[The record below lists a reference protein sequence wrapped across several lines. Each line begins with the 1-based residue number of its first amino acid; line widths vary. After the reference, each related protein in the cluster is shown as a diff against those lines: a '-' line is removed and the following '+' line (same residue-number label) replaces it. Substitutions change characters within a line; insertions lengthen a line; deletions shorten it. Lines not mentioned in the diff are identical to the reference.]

1 MSNLSDRIA
10 GLSPEKR
17 ELLLKRLNQKKEP
30 SAPTQIPRQN
40 RESNSFPLSF
50 AQQRLWFFDQL
61 EPGNTSYNIPA
72 AVRVEGTLDAIALEQ
87 SLNAII
93 ERHEVL
99 RTAFTTVNG
108 QPVQVITPDLKL
120 TLPLV
125 DLRKL
130 SNTERE
136 QAVRQLATSE
146 AQKPFDLTQAP
157 LLRVSLLH
165 LSEFEFVVLFTMHHI
180 VSDGWSMGIFI
191 QELATFYK
199 AFACRDAINRVS
211 TPRNVSRPLPELNIQ
226 YADFAVWQRQWL
238 QGEVLEA
245 QIAYWKKQL
254 GGNLPVLDLPTD
266 RPRPAVQT
274 FQGAEEKFVL
284 SKALTEALTKLGQQQ
299 GATLFIVLLA
309 AFKTLLY
316 RYTGQEDILV
326 GSPIANR
333 NRAEFEGLI
342 GFFANTLV
350 LRTDLS
356 NNPTFKE
363 LLGRVREVALG
374 AYSHQ
379 DLSFEKLVEVLQPDR
394 DMSRNPLFQV
404 LFALR
409 NVPTETLELPGVSLT
424 LEEMESQ
431 TARFDLVLNLSQET
445 EGFTGVFEYNKDL
458 FDASTVQ
465 RMAGHFQTLLE
476 SIVANSDRSIST
488 LTFLTQPER
497 HQLLVEWNNTHTND
511 SPDRCLHELFEEQVG
526 RTPDAIAIVFENQQL
541 TYAELN
547 AKANQLAHHLQKLGV
562 KPEVL
567 VGICVERSLEMVVGL
582 LAILKA
588 GGAYLPLDPAY
599 PPDRLAFMLEDAQV
613 SVLLTQKRLL
623 NTLPS
628 HNAKIVY
635 LDSDWETQQIYS
647 QNSVQN
653 PSNLAYVIYTSGST
667 GRPKGVQIS
676 HTCVV
681 NFLISLRQKLEV
693 TERDIFLAVTSL
705 SFDIAALEI
714 FLPITVGSRV
724 VVVTREIASDGAQL
738 LTTLTHSGATIMQA
752 TPATWRLLLTAGWQ
766 GSKNL
771 KILCGGEALPR
782 QLAAQLLVRG
792 DRLWN
797 LYGPTETTIWS
808 TIYPVESSDTISIGR
823 PIANTQVY
831 ILDRYLQPVPV
842 GVTGE
847 LYIGGKGLSRGYLN
861 RPELTAQKFIP
872 NPFLEKSEKSELL
885 YKTGDLARYLPNGE
899 LEYLGRI
906 DHQVKIRGFRI
917 ELGEI
922 EAVLS
927 QHPAVQQAVVIARD
941 NSSDRNLLAYVVPKQ
956 EEAATTPLQLRS
968 FLKQKLPNYM
978 VPSAFVLLEAI
989 PLTPNGKIDRRALP
1003 EPDTARPELDSA
1015 YIAPRTA
1022 IEEVV
1027 AGIWTQV
1034 LGLQQVGMRDR
1045 FFDLGGHSLLAT
1057 QVISRLREAFQV
1069 ELPLR
1074 YLFESPTVAG
1084 LAERIEACRAQ
1095 QSLQTPPLVPVSRDG
1110 ELPLS
1115 FAQQRLW
1122 FLDQLNSGDAYN
1134 IPAAVRLVGAL
1145 NVVALKQSFQEIIQR
1160 HEALRTTFATVEGQ
1174 PVQVIIPSATFKLPV
1189 IDLRKLPPSE
1199 REAEMLRL
1207 ATEEAQRPFDLTQL
1221 PLLRVTLLQLDEAE
1235 NAVLLTL
1242 HHIIADGWSMGVLI
1256 REVATFYEAFC
1267 AGKPSPLTKLPI
1279 QYADYAVWQRQ
1290 WLQGEVLEAK
1300 LAYWKQQ
1307 LGHNPPQMKLP
1318 TKQPDASTF
1327 QAAIQSFELSPKL
1340 SEALNVLSRQE
1351 NVTLF
1356 MTLLAAFQTLLHRY
1370 TNQDD
1375 IIVGTDVA
1383 NRTLV
1388 ETESLIGFFVN
1399 ILVLRTDM
1407 RGNPSFREL
1416 LKRVRDITLKAY
1428 VHQDLPFEKL
1438 VEELRPERNLSRT
1451 PLFQVLFVMQ
1461 NTPVPT
1467 LEFSSLTLT
1476 PIEVEGGTAK
1486 FDLVLFVSETE
1497 DGIVGSWKY
1506 NADLFDADA
1515 IAHLSAHFETL
1526 LNSIVAQPDTRLNRL
1541 EILTE
1546 AEKKQ
1551 KAMQEVKREKSNFS
1565 KFKNIKPKAVTLPK
1579 GELVKTESLQP
1590 GETFPL
1596 ILKPA
1601 VNEVDIVDWAKNN
1614 QELIQTKLLQH
1625 GAILFR
1631 GFNEPLVSIF
1641 EQFAQAICPQLFG
1654 EYGDLPR
1661 EGVSGQVYGSTP
1673 YPADRS
1679 ILFHNESSHLH
1690 RWPLK
1695 IWFFCV
1701 KAAQQ
1706 GGETPIID
1714 CRKVYQLLNQLK
1726 ERFAQ
1731 KQIMYVR
1738 NYTDGLDVSWQEFFR
1753 TTDKSVV
1760 EDYCRKAVI
1769 EFEWKEDNGLR
1780 TRQIRPA
1787 ISKHPKTGETVFF
1800 NQIFLHHV
1808 SCLDPAVRTSLLS
1821 VFGEENLPRNVYYGD
1836 GTTIEDSVIA
1846 EIQEVYR
1853 QASVSFPWQ
1862 EGDILMLDNMLAA
1875 HSRNPFVGS
1884 RKIVVAMGE
1893 MMADEER
1900 CRPAG
1905 EFIPRLIA

>member
-1 MSNLSDRIA
+1 MSNLSERIA

-30 SAPTQIPRQN
+30 IAPTQIPRQN
-40 RESNSFPLSF
+40 RDSNSFPLSF

-61 EPGNTSYNIPA
+61 DPGNTSYNISA
-72 AVRVEGTLDAIALEQ
+72 AVRVKGTLDAIALEQ

-93 ERHEVL
+93 QRHEVL

-108 QPVQVITPDLKL
+108 QPVQVITPDFKF
-120 TLPLV
+120 TLPLI
-125 DLRKL
+125 DLRSL

-136 QAVRQLATSE
+136 QAVRQFATAE

-157 LLRVSLLH
+157 LLRVRLLH
-165 LSEFEFVVLFTMHHI
+165 LNEFEYVVLFTMHHI

-191 QELATFYK
+191 QELVTFYK
-199 AFACRDAINRVS
+199 AFACRDEINCVS
-211 TPRNVSRPLPELNIQ
+211 TLLPELSIQ

-284 SKALTEALTKLGQQQ
+284 SKALIEELTKVGQQQ

-333 NRAEFEGLI
+333 NRAELEGLI

-350 LRTDLS
+350 LRTDLA

-379 DLSFEKLVEVLQPDR
+379 DLPFEKLVEVLQPNR
-394 DMSRNPLFQV
+394 DLSRNPLFQV

-409 NVPTETLELPGVSLT
+409 NVPTQTLELPGVRLS

-431 TARFDLVLNLSQET
+431 TARFDFVLNLAQES
-445 EGFTGVFEYNKDL
+445 EGLTGIFEYNKNL
-458 FDASTVQ
+458 FDASTIQ

-476 SIVANSDRSIST
+476 SIVANSDRAIST
-488 LTFLTQPER
+488 LPFLTQPEQ
-497 HQLLVEWNNTHTND
+497 HQLLWEWNNTHTND
-511 SPDRCLHELFEEQVG
+511 SPDRCLHELFEEQAE
-526 RTPDAIAIVFENQQL
+526 RTPDAIAVVFDNQQL

-547 AKANQLAHHLQKLGV
+547 TKAHQLAHHLQKLGV

-567 VGICVERSLEMVVGL
+567 VGICVERSLEMVIGL
-582 LAILKA
+582 LGILKA

-599 PPDRLAFMLEDAQV
+599 PPERLAFMLEDAQV
-613 SVLLTQKRLL
+613 PVLLTQKRLL
-623 NTLPS
+623 NLLPS
-628 HNAKIVY
+628 QNAQVVC
-635 LDSDWETQQIYS
+635 LDSDWGNQQIHS
-647 QNSVQN
+647 QNPIPN

-676 HTCVV
+676 HACVV
-681 NFLISLRQKLEV
+681 NFLISMRQKLGINQL
-693 TERDIFLAVTSL
+693 DILLAVTSL

-724 VVVTREIASDGAQL
+724 VVVSREIASDGAQL
-738 LTTLTHSGATIMQA
+738 LTTLTDSGATIMQA
-752 TPATWRLLLTAGWQ
+752 TPATWRMLLAAGWQ
-766 GSKNL
+766 GNKNL

-808 TIYPVESSDTISIGR
+808 TIHLVESRDAISIGR

-831 ILDRYLQPVPV
+831 ILDRSLQPVPV

-861 RPELTAQKFIP
+861 RPELTAEKFIA
-872 NPFLEKSEKSELL
+872 NPFLDQSEKSELL

-906 DHQVKIRGFRI
+906 DHQVKVRGFRI

-927 QHPAVQQAVVIARD
+927 QHPAVQQAVVIAREA
-941 NSSDRNLLAYVVPKQ
+941 NSSDKNLLAYVVPMPA
-956 EEAATTPLQLRS
+956 EAATTPAQLRS
-968 FLKQKLPNYM
+968 FLKEKLPDYM

-1003 EPDTARPELDSA
+1003 EPDTTRPELERIFVS
-1015 YIAPRTA
+1015 PRTA
-1022 IEEVV
+1022 MEEVV

-1034 LGLQQVGMRDR
+1034 LGLQQVGVCDR

-1057 QVISRLREAFQV
+1057 QVMSRLREAFQV

-1084 LAERIEACRAQ
+1084 LAERIETACRAQ
-1095 QSLQTPPLVPVSRDG
+1095 QGLQTPPLVPVVRDR
-1110 ELPLS
+1110 EFPLS

-1122 FLDQLNSGDAYN
+1122 FLDQLNPGDSAYN

-1145 NVVALKQSFQEIIQR
+1145 NIVALEQSFQEIIQR
-1160 HEALRTTFATVEGQ
+1160 HEALRTIFATVEGQ

-1189 IDLRKLPPSE
+1189 IDLRQLPPSE
-1199 REAEMLRL
+1199 REAEVLRL

-1256 REVATFYEAFC
+1256 REVAALYEAFC
-1267 AGKPSPLTKLPI
+1267 ARKPSPLPELPI

-1300 LAYWKQQ
+1300 LDYWKQQ

-1318 TKQPDASTF
+1318 TKQPAASTF
-1327 QAAIQSFELSPKL
+1327 QAGIQSFELSPKL
-1340 SEALNVLSRQE
+1340 SGALNVLSRQE
-1351 NVTLF
+1351 GVTLF

-1370 TNQDD
+1370 TSQDD

-1383 NRTLV
+1383 NRTQV
-1388 ETESLIGFFVN
+1388 ETELLIGFFVN

-1407 RGNPSFREL
+1407 RGNPTFREL

-1467 LEFSSLTLT
+1467 LEVSGLTLT

-1486 FDLVLFVSETE
+1486 FDLVLFVSETK

-1515 IAHLSAHFETL
+1515 IARLSAHFETL
-1526 LNSIVAQPDTRLNRL
+1526 LNSIVAQPDTRLNPL

-1551 KAMQEVKREKSNFS
+1551 QAMQEIKREKSNFS

-1579 GELVKTESLQP
+1579 GELVKTEYLQA

-1596 ILKPA
+1596 VLKPA

-1614 QELIQTKLLQH
+1614 QDFIETKLLQH
-1625 GAILFR
+1625 GGILFR
-1631 GFNEPLVSIF
+1631 GFNEPLVSVF

-1673 YPADRS
+1673 YPADKA

-1714 CRKVYQLLNQLK
+1714 SRKVYHLLNSQLQ

-1760 EDYCRKAVI
+1760 EDYCRKAAI
-1769 EFEWKEDNGLR
+1769 EFEWREDNGLR

-1800 NQIFLHHV
+1800 NQLFLHHI
-1808 SCLDPAVRTSLLS
+1808 SCLDPAVRASLLS

-1893 MMADEER
+1893 MMSDEER

-1905 EFIPRLIA
+1905 E

>member
-1 MSNLSDRIA
+1 MSNLSEAKRDDFVVRIA

-30 SAPTQIPRQN
+30 IVSTQIPRQN
-40 RESNSFPLSF
+40 RDSNSFPLSF

-72 AVRVEGTLDAIALEQ
+72 AVRVKGTLDAIALEH

-93 ERHEVL
+93 ERHEAL
-99 RTAFTTVNG
+99 RTVFTTVDG
-108 QPVQVITPDLKL
+108 HPVQVITPQLKL
-120 TLPLV
+120 TLPFV
-125 DLRKL
+125 DLREL
-130 SNTERE
+130 PNTERE
-136 QAVRQLATSE
+136 QAVRQLATAE

-165 LSEFEFVVLFTMHHI
+165 LSQFEYVVLFTMHHI

-191 QELATFYK
+191 QELVTFYK
-199 AFACRDAINRVS
+199 AFS
-211 TPRNVSRPLPELNIQ
+211 SSKFSPLPELSIQ
-226 YADFAVWQRQWL
+226 YADFAFWQRQWL
-238 QGEVLEA
+238 QGEVLET

-254 GGNLPVLDLPTD
+254 GCNLPVLDLPTD

-274 FQGAEEKFVL
+274 FQGGEEKFVL

-333 NRAEFEGLI
+333 NRAELEGII

-379 DLSFEKLVEVLQPDR
+379 DLPFEKLVEVLQPDR
-394 DMSRNPLFQV
+394 DLSRNPLFQV

-409 NVPTETLELPGVSLT
+409 NVPTQTLELPGVSLS

-431 TARFDLVLNLSQET
+431 TARFDLVLNLSQEA
-445 EGFTGVFEYNKDL
+445 GGLTGVFEYNKEL
-458 FDASTVQ
+458 FNASTVQ

-488 LTFLTQPER
+488 LPFLTQPER

-511 SPDRCLHELFEEQVG
+511 STDRCLHQLFEEQVE
-526 RTPDAIAIVFENQQL
+526 RTPDAIAIIFENQQL

-582 LAILKA
+582 LGILKA

-599 PPDRLAFMLEDAQV
+599 PPERLAFMLEDAQV

-628 HNAKIVY
+628 HNAEVVC
-635 LDSDWETQQIYS
+635 LDDWESLQMGS
-647 QNSVQN
+647 PNLVQN

-676 HTCVV
+676 HACVV
-681 NFLISLRQKLEV
+681 NFLISMGQKLEI
-693 TERDIFLAVTSL
+693 TELDILLAVTSL

-724 VVVTREIASDGAQL
+724 VVVPREIASDGAQL
-738 LTTLTHSGATIMQA
+738 LTTLTNSGATIMQA
-752 TPATWRLLLTAGWQ
+752 TPATWRLLLAAGWQ

-808 TIYPVESSDTISIGR
+808 TIHPVESSDACVSIGR

-831 ILDRYLQPVPV
+831 ILDTHLQPVPV

-861 RPELTAQKFIP
+861 RPELTAEKFIP

-906 DHQVKIRGFRI
+906 DHQVKVRGFRI

-927 QHPAVQQAVVIARD
+927 QHPGVQQAVVIARED
-941 NSSDRNLLAYVVPKQ
+941 NSSDKCLVAYVVLKQ
-956 EEAATTPLQLRS
+956 EAATTPVQLRS
-968 FLKQKLPNYM
+968 FLKEKLPNYM
-978 VPSAFVLLEAI
+978 VPSSFVLLEAI

-1003 EPDTARPELDSA
+1003 EPDTARPELESA

-1034 LGLQQVGMRDR
+1034 LGLEQVGMRDR

-1069 ELPLR
+1069 EIPLR
-1074 YLFESPTVAG
+1074 SLFESPTVVG
-1084 LAERIEACRAQ
+1084 LAERIETACRAQ
-1095 QSLQTPPLVPVSRDG
+1095 ENLQVPPLVPVAREG
-1110 ELPLS
+1110 KLPLS

-1122 FLDQLNSGDAYN
+1122 FLDQLNPGDSAYN
-1134 IPAAVRLVGAL
+1134 ISAAVRLVGAL
-1145 NVVALKQSFQEIIQR
+1145 NIVALEQSFQAIIQR
-1160 HEALRTTFATVEGQ
+1160 HEALRTTFATEAGQ
-1174 PVQVIIPSATFKLPV
+1174 PIQVIIPSAAFKLPV
-1189 IDLRKLPPSE
+1189 IDLRKLPPTE
-1199 REAEMLRL
+1199 REASVLRL

-1235 NAVLLTL
+1235 NAVLLTM

-1256 REVATFYEAFC
+1256 REVATLYEAFC
-1267 AGKPSPLTKLPI
+1267 AGKPSPLPELPI

-1300 LAYWKQQ
+1300 LDYWKQQ
-1307 LGHNPPQMKLP
+1307 LGHNPPQIKLP
-1318 TKQPDASTF
+1318 TKQPAASTF
-1327 QAAIQSFELSPKL
+1327 QAGIQSFELSPKL
-1340 SEALNVLSRQE
+1340 SGALNVLSRQE
-1351 NVTLF
+1351 GVTLF

-1370 TNQDD
+1370 TSQDD

-1383 NRTLV
+1383 NRTQV

-1399 ILVLRTDM
+1399 ILVLRTDL

-1467 LEFSSLTLT
+1467 LELSSLTLT

-1486 FDLVLFVSETE
+1486 FDLVLFVSETKN
-1497 DGIVGSWKY
+1497 GIVGSWKY

-1515 IAHLSAHFETL
+1515 IARLSAHFETL

-1541 EILTE
+1541 EIVTE

-1551 KAMQEVKREKSNFS
+1551 QAMQEVKREKSNFS

-1579 GELVKTESLQP
+1579 GELVKTEDLQV

-1596 ILKPA
+1596 VLKPA
-1601 VNEVDIVDWAKNN
+1601 VNEVDIIDWAKNN
-1614 QELIQTKLLQH
+1614 QEFIQTKLLQH

-1631 GFNEPLVSIF
+1631 GFNEPLVSVF

-1661 EGVSGQVYGSTP
+1661 EGVSGRVYGSTP
-1673 YPADRS
+1673 YPADKA

-1714 CRKVYQLLNQLK
+1714 CRKVYQLLDSQLK
-1726 ERFAQ
+1726 EIFAE

-1738 NYTDGLDVSWQEFFR
+1738 NYTNGLDVSWQEFFR

-1760 EDYCRKAVI
+1760 EDYCRKAAI
-1769 EFEWKEDNGLR
+1769 EFEWREDNGLR
-1780 TRQIRPA
+1780 TRQIRLA

-1800 NQIFLHHV
+1800 NQLFLHHV

-1846 EIQEVYR
+1846 EIQEIYR

-1875 HSRNPFVGS
+1875 HSRNPFTGS

-1893 MMADEER
+1893 MTTDPEIKREA
-1900 CRPAG
+1900 
-1905 EFIPRLIA
+1905 F

>member
-1 MSNLSDRIA
+1 MSNLSERIA

-30 SAPTQIPRQN
+30 IAPTQIPRQD

-72 AVRVEGTLDAIALEQ
+72 AVRVKGTLDAIALEQ

-108 QPVQVITPDLKL
+108 QLVQVITPDLKL
-120 TLPLV
+120 TLPLI

-130 SNTERE
+130 PNTERE
-136 QAVRQLATSE
+136 QAVRQFATAE

-165 LSEFEFVVLFTMHHI
+165 LSEFEYVVLFTMHHI

-199 AFACRDAINRVS
+199 AFSSRDKGYRVS
-211 TPRNVSRPLPELNIQ
+211 TPLPELSIQ

-284 SKALTEALTKLGQQQ
+284 SKALIEELTKVGQQQ

-333 NRAEFEGLI
+333 NRAELEGII

-379 DLSFEKLVEVLQPDR
+379 DLPFEKLVEVLQPDR
-394 DMSRNPLFQV
+394 DLSRNPLFQV

-409 NVPTETLELPGVSLT
+409 NVPTQTLELPGVT
-424 LEEMESQ
+424 LSVEEMDSQ
-431 TARFDLVLNLSQET
+431 RARFDLLLNLFQQS
-445 EGFTGVFEYNKDL
+445 EGLTGIFEYNKDL

-488 LTFLTQPER
+488 LPFLTQPER

-511 SPDRCLHELFEEQVG
+511 SPDRCLHELFEQQAA

-567 VGICVERSLEMVVGL
+567 VGICVERSLEMVMGL
-582 LAILKA
+582 LGILKA
-588 GGAYLPLDPAY
+588 GGAYLPLDPIY
-599 PPDRLAFMLEDAQV
+599 SSDRLAFMLEDAQV
-613 SVLLTQKRLL
+613 KVLLTQAHLSNRFPEA
-623 NTLPS
+623 NV
-628 HNAKIVY
+628 HRVY
-635 LDSDWETQQIYS
+635 LDSGWAEIARESEENAISEVTPQH
-647 QNSVQN
+647 
-653 PSNLAYVIYTSGST
+653 LAYAIYTSGST
-667 GRPKGVQIS
+667 GNPKGVLVNHS
-676 HTCVV
+676 SVV
-681 NFLISLRQKLEV
+681 NLFATTRSIFQFSDRDVWSVFHSYAFDFSVWEIWGAVLNGGKL
-693 TERDIFLAVTSL
+693 
-705 SFDIAALEI
+705 
-714 FLPITVGSRV
+714 V
-724 VVVTREIASDGAQL
+724 VVSSQITQSPTDFYDLLCKEQVTILNQTPSAIRQL
-738 LTTLTHSGATIMQA
+738 IQA
-752 TPATWRLLLTAGWQ
+752 KIEADNA
-766 GSKNL
+766 SKNL
-771 KILCGGEALPR
+771 SLRLIICGGEALPGN
-782 QLAAQLLVRG
+782 LAAQLLE
-792 DRLWN
+792 WN
-797 LYGPTETTIWS
+797 VPVWNFYGPTEATVWAAIHP
-808 TIYPVESSDTISIGR
+808 IESIESQESAIPIGR
-823 PIANTQVY
+823 PLPNTQIY
-831 ILDRYLQPVPV
+831 ILDSHLQPVPA

-861 RPELTAQKFIP
+861 RPELTAEKFIS

-899 LEYLGRI
+899 LGYLGRI
-906 DHQVKIRGFRI
+906 DHQVKVRGFRI

-927 QHPAVQQAVVIARD
+927 QNPAVQQAVVIAREA
-941 NSSDRNLLAYVVPKQ
+941 NSDKNLVAYVVPKQ
-956 EEAATTPLQLRS
+956 EAATTPVQLRS
-968 FLKQKLPNYM
+968 FLKQKLPDYM
-978 VPSAFVLLEAI
+978 VPSGFVMLEAI

-1003 EPDTARPELDSA
+1003 EPDTARPELESA

-1034 LGLQQVGMRDR
+1034 LGLEQVGMRDR

-1069 ELPLR
+1069 EIPLR
-1074 YLFESPTVAG
+1074 SLFESPTVAG
-1084 LAERIEACRAQ
+1084 LAERIETACRAQ
-1095 QSLQTPPLVPVSRDG
+1095 QNLQIPPLVPVSR
-1110 ELPLS
+1110 EEKLPLS

-1122 FLDQLNSGDAYN
+1122 FLDQLNPGDAYN

-1145 NVVALKQSFQEIIQR
+1145 NIVALEQSFQEIIQR
-1160 HEALRTTFATVEGQ
+1160 HEALRTIFATEAGQ
-1174 PVQVIIPSATFKLPV
+1174 PVQVIIPSVTFKLPV
-1189 IDLRKLPPSE
+1189 IDLRLPPSE
-1199 REAEMLRL
+1199 REAEVLRL

-1235 NAVLLTL
+1235 NVVLLTL

-1256 REVATFYEAFC
+1256 REVATLYEAFC
-1267 AGKPSPLTKLPI
+1267 AGKPSPLPELPI

-1300 LAYWKQQ
+1300 LDYWKQQ

-1318 TKQPDASTF
+1318 TKQPTASTF
-1327 QAAIQSFELSPKL
+1327 QAGIQSFELSPQL
-1340 SEALNVLSRQE
+1340 SGALNVLSRQE
-1351 NVTLF
+1351 SVTLF

-1370 TNQDD
+1370 TSQDD

-1383 NRTLV
+1383 NRTQV

-1467 LEFSSLTLT
+1467 LELSGLTLT

-1515 IAHLSAHFETL
+1515 IARLSAHFETL

-1551 KAMQEVKREKSNFS
+1551 QAMQEVKREKSNFS

-1579 GELVKTESLQP
+1579 GELVKTEYLQA

-1596 ILKPA
+1596 VLKPA

-1614 QELIQTKLLQH
+1614 QELIQIKLLQH
-1625 GAILFR
+1625 GGILFR
-1631 GFNEPLVSIF
+1631 GFNEPLVSVF

-1673 YPADRS
+1673 YPADKA

-1714 CRKVYQLLNQLK
+1714 CRKVYQLLDSQLK

-1760 EDYCRKAVI
+1760 EDYCRKAAI
-1769 EFEWKEDNGLR
+1769 EFEWREDNGLR

-1800 NQIFLHHV
+1800 NQLFLHHV
-1808 SCLDPAVRTSLLS
+1808 SCLDPAVRASLLS

-1853 QASVSFPWQ
+1853 QTSVSFPWQ

-1893 MMADEER
+1893 MMTDKD
-1900 CRPAG
+1900 
-1905 EFIPRLIA
+1905 I

>member
-1 MSNLSDRIA
+1 MSNLSERIA

-30 SAPTQIPRQN
+30 IALTKIPRQN
-40 RESNSFPLSF
+40 REYNSFPLSF

-72 AVRVEGTLDAIALEQ
+72 AVRLKGTLDAIALEQ

-120 TLPLV
+120 TLPV
-125 DLRKL
+125 IDLRKL
-130 SNTERE
+130 PNTERE
-136 QAVRQLATSE
+136 QAVRQFVTAE

-165 LSEFEFVVLFTMHHI
+165 LSEFEYVVLFTMHHI

-199 AFACRDAINRVS
+199 AFS
-211 TPRNVSRPLPELNIQ
+211 SRNSSPIPELSIQ

-238 QGEVLEA
+238 QGEVLET

-254 GGNLPVLDLPTD
+254 GGNLPVLDLPTN

-333 NRAEFEGLI
+333 NRAELEGII

-379 DLSFEKLVEVLQPDR
+379 DLPFEKLVEVLQPDR
-394 DMSRNPLFQV
+394 DLSRNPLFQV

-409 NVPTETLELPGVSLT
+409 NVPTQTLELPGVSLS

-431 TARFDLVLNLSQET
+431 TARFDLVLNLSQEA
-445 EGFTGVFEYNKDL
+445 GGLTGVFEYNKEL
-458 FDASTVQ
+458 FNASTVQ

-488 LTFLTQPER
+488 LPFLTQPER

-511 SPDRCLHELFEEQVG
+511 STDRCLHQLFEEQVE
-526 RTPDAIAIVFENQQL
+526 RTPDAIAIIFKNQQL

-547 AKANQLAHHLQKLGV
+547 AKANHLAHHLQKLGV

-582 LAILKA
+582 LGILKA

-599 PPDRLAFMLEDAQV
+599 PPERLAFMLEDAQV

-628 HNAKIVY
+628 HNAEIVC
-635 LDSDWETQQIYS
+635 LDDWESLQIGS
-647 QNSVQN
+647 PNSVKN
-653 PSNLAYVIYTSGST
+653 SSNLAYVIYTSGST

-676 HTCVV
+676 HACVV
-681 NFLISLRQKLEV
+681 NFLISMRQPLGI
-693 TERDIFLAVTSL
+693 TQPDIFLAVTSL

-724 VVVTREIASDGAQL
+724 VVVPREIASDGAQL
-738 LTTLTHSGATIMQA
+738 LTTLTNSGATIMQA
-752 TPATWRLLLTAGWQ
+752 TPATWRLLLAGGWQ
-766 GSKNL
+766 GSKGL

-808 TIYPVESSDTISIGR
+808 TIHPVESSDACVSIGR

-831 ILDRYLQPVPV
+831 ILDTHLQPVPV

-861 RPELTAQKFIP
+861 RPELTAEKFIP

-906 DHQVKIRGFRI
+906 DHQVKVRGFRI

-927 QHPAVQQAVVIARD
+927 QHSGVQQAVVIARED
-941 NSSDRNLLAYVVPKQ
+941 NSSDKCLVAYVVLKQ
-956 EEAATTPLQLRS
+956 EAATTPVQLRS
-968 FLKQKLPNYM
+968 FLKEKLPNYM
-978 VPSAFVLLEAI
+978 VPSGFVLLEAI

-1003 EPDTARPELDSA
+1003 EPDTARPELESA

-1034 LGLQQVGMRDR
+1034 LGLEQVGMRDR

-1069 ELPLR
+1069 EIPLR
-1074 YLFESPTVAG
+1074 SLFESPTVAG
-1084 LAERIEACRAQ
+1084 LAERIETACRAQ
-1095 QSLQTPPLVPVSRDG
+1095 ENLQVPPLMPVAREG
-1110 ELPLS
+1110 KLPLS

-1122 FLDQLNSGDAYN
+1122 FLDQLNPGDAYN

-1145 NVVALKQSFQEIIQR
+1145 NIIALEQSFQAIIQR
-1160 HEALRTTFATVEGQ
+1160 HEALRTIFATEAGQ
-1174 PVQVIIPSATFKLPV
+1174 PIQVIIPSATFKLPV
-1189 IDLRKLPPSE
+1189 IDLRKLPPTE
-1199 REAEMLRL
+1199 REASVLQL
-1207 ATEEAQRPFDLTQL
+1207 ATEEAQRPFNLTQL

-1235 NAVLLTL
+1235 NAVLLTM

-1256 REVATFYEAFC
+1256 REVAALYEAFC
-1267 AGKPSPLTKLPI
+1267 AGKPSPLPELPI

-1300 LAYWKQQ
+1300 LDYWKQQ

-1318 TKQPDASTF
+1318 TKQPAASTF
-1327 QAAIQSFELSPKL
+1327 QAAIQSFELSPTL
-1340 SEALNVLSRQE
+1340 SEALNTLSRQE
-1351 NVTLF
+1351 SVTLF

-1370 TNQDD
+1370 TSQDD

-1383 NRTLV
+1383 NRTQV

-1416 LKRVRDITLKAY
+1416 LKRVHDITLKAY

-1467 LEFSSLTLT
+1467 LELSSLTLT

-1515 IAHLSAHFETL
+1515 IARLSAHFETL
-1526 LNSIVAQPDTRLNRL
+1526 LNSIVVQPDTRLNRL

-1551 KAMQEVKREKSNFS
+1551 QAMQEVKREKSNFS

-1579 GELVKTESLQP
+1579 GELVKTEYLQA

-1596 ILKPA
+1596 VLKPA

-1673 YPADRS
+1673 YPADKA

-1714 CRKVYQLLNQLK
+1714 CRKVYQLLDSQLK
-1726 ERFAQ
+1726 ERFAE
-1731 KQIMYVR
+1731 KEIMYVR

-1760 EDYCRKAVI
+1760 EDYCRKAAI
-1769 EFEWKEDNGLR
+1769 EFEWREDNGLR

-1800 NQIFLHHV
+1800 NQLFLHHV
-1808 SCLDPAVRTSLLS
+1808 SCLDPAVRAALLS

-1846 EIQEVYR
+1846 ELQDIYR
-1853 QASVSFPWQ
+1853 QTSVSFPWQ

-1875 HSRNPFVGS
+1875 HSRNPFIGS

-1893 MMADEER
+1893 MMTDTD
-1900 CRPAG
+1900 
-1905 EFIPRLIA
+1905 I

>member
-1 MSNLSDRIA
+1 MSNLSEAKRDDFVVRIA

-17 ELLLKRLNQKKEP
+17 DLLLKRLNQKKEP
-30 SAPTQIPRQN
+30 IAPTQIPRQN

-61 EPGNTSYNIPA
+61 EPGNTSYNIPV
-72 AVRVEGTLDAIALEQ
+72 AVRFKGTLDAIALEH

-93 ERHEVL
+93 ERHEAL
-99 RTAFTTVNG
+99 RTVFTTVDG
-108 QPVQVITPDLKL
+108 HPVQVITPQLKL
-120 TLPLV
+120 TLPFV
-125 DLRKL
+125 DLREL
-130 SNTERE
+130 PNTERE
-136 QAVRQLATSE
+136 QAVRQLATAE

-165 LSEFEFVVLFTMHHI
+165 LSEFEYVVLFTMHHI

-191 QELATFYK
+191 QELVTFYK
-199 AFACRDAINRVS
+199 AFS
-211 TPRNVSRPLPELNIQ
+211 SSKFSPLPELSIQ

-238 QGEVLEA
+238 QGEVLET

-254 GGNLPVLDLPTD
+254 GGNLPVLDLPTN

-309 AFKTLLY
+309 VFKTLLY

-333 NRAEFEGLI
+333 NRAELEGII

-379 DLSFEKLVEVLQPDR
+379 DLPFEKLVEVLQPDR
-394 DMSRNPLFQV
+394 DLSRNPLFQV

-409 NVPTETLELPGVSLT
+409 NVPTQNLELPGISLS

-431 TARFDLVLNLSQET
+431 TARFDLVLNLSQEA
-445 EGFTGVFEYNKDL
+445 GGLTGVFEYNKEL
-458 FDASTVQ
+458 FNASTVQ

-488 LTFLTQPER
+488 LPFLTQPER

-511 SPDRCLHELFEEQVG
+511 STDRCLHQLFEEQVE
-526 RTPDAIAIVFENQQL
+526 RTPDAIAIIFENQQL

-582 LAILKA
+582 LGILKA

-599 PPDRLAFMLEDAQV
+599 PPERLAFMLEDAQV

-628 HNAKIVY
+628 HNAEIVC
-635 LDSDWETQQIYS
+635 LDDWESLQIGS
-647 QNSVQN
+647 PNSVKN
-653 PSNLAYVIYTSGST
+653 SSNLAYVIYTSGST

-676 HTCVV
+676 HACVV
-681 NFLISLRQKLEV
+681 NFLISMRQPLGI
-693 TERDIFLAVTSL
+693 TQPDILLAVTSL

-724 VVVTREIASDGAQL
+724 VVATREIASDGAQL
-738 LTTLTHSGATIMQA
+738 LTTLTDSGATIMQA
-752 TPATWRLLLTAGWQ
+752 TPATWRLLLAGGWQ
-766 GSKNL
+766 GSKGL

-808 TIYPVESSDTISIGR
+808 TIHPVENSDACVSIGR

-831 ILDRYLQPVPV
+831 ILDTHLQPVPV

-847 LYIGGKGLSRGYLN
+847 LYISGKGLSRGYLN
-861 RPELTAQKFIP
+861 RPELTAEKFIP
-872 NPFLEKSEKSELL
+872 NPFLEKSETSELL

-906 DHQVKIRGFRI
+906 DHQVKVRGFRI

-922 EAVLS
+922 EAVLN
-927 QHPAVQQAVVIARD
+927 QHPGVQQAVVIARED
-941 NSSDRNLLAYVVPKQ
+941 NSNDKYLVAYVVPKQ
-956 EEAATTPLQLRS
+956 EAATTPVQLRS
-968 FLKQKLPNYM
+968 FLKEKLPNYM
-978 VPSAFVLLEAI
+978 VPSSFVLLEAI

-1003 EPDTARPELDSA
+1003 EPDTARPELESA

-1034 LGLQQVGMRDR
+1034 LGLEQVGMRDR

-1069 ELPLR
+1069 EIPLR
-1074 YLFESPTVAG
+1074 FLFESPTVAG
-1084 LAERIEACRAQ
+1084 LAERIETACRAQ
-1095 QSLQTPPLVPVSRDG
+1095 ENLQIPPLVPVGR
-1110 ELPLS
+1110 EEKLPLS

-1122 FLDQLNSGDAYN
+1122 FLDQLNPGNSAYN
-1134 IPAAVRLVGAL
+1134 ISAAVRLVGAL
-1145 NVVALKQSFQEIIQR
+1145 NIVALEQSFQAIIQR
-1160 HEALRTTFATVEGQ
+1160 HEPLRTIFATQAGQ
-1174 PVQVIIPSATFKLPV
+1174 PIQVIIPSATFKLPV
-1189 IDLRKLPPSE
+1189 IDLRLPPSE
-1199 REAEMLRL
+1199 RDAEVLRL

-1235 NAVLLTL
+1235 NAVLLTM

-1256 REVATFYEAFC
+1256 REVATLYEAFC
-1267 AGKPSPLTKLPI
+1267 AGKPSPLPELPI

-1300 LAYWKQQ
+1300 LDYWKQQ

-1318 TKQPDASTF
+1318 TKQPAASTF
-1327 QAAIQSFELSPKL
+1327 QAGIQSFELSPKL
-1340 SEALNVLSRQE
+1340 SGALNVLSRQE
-1351 NVTLF
+1351 GVTLF

-1370 TNQDD
+1370 TSQDD

-1383 NRTLV
+1383 NRTQV

-1461 NTPVPT
+1461 NTPVST
-1467 LEFSSLTLT
+1467 LEVLGLTLT

-1486 FDLVLFVSETE
+1486 FDLVLFVSETKN
-1497 DGIVGSWKY
+1497 GIVGSWKY

-1515 IAHLSAHFETL
+1515 IARLSAHFETL

-1551 KAMQEVKREKSNFS
+1551 QAMQEIKREKSNFS

-1579 GELVKTESLQP
+1579 GELVKTEYLQA

-1596 ILKPA
+1596 VLKPA

-1614 QELIQTKLLQH
+1614 QEFIQTKLLQH
-1625 GAILFR
+1625 GGILFR
-1631 GFNEPLVSIF
+1631 GFNEPLVFVF

-1673 YPADRS
+1673 YPADKA

-1714 CRKVYQLLNQLK
+1714 CRKVYQLLEPQLQ
-1726 ERFAQ
+1726 ERFAE

-1738 NYTDGLDVSWQEFFR
+1738 NYTNGLDVSWQEFFR

-1760 EDYCRKAVI
+1760 EDYCRKAAI
-1769 EFEWKEDNGLR
+1769 EFEWREDNGLR

-1800 NQIFLHHV
+1800 NQLFLHHV
-1808 SCLDPAVRTSLLS
+1808 SCLDTAVRASLLS

-1846 EIQEVYR
+1846 EIQEIYR

-1875 HSRNPFVGS
+1875 HSRNPFIGS

-1893 MMADEER
+1893 MTTDQEIKREA
-1900 CRPAG
+1900 
-1905 EFIPRLIA
+1905 F

>member
-1 MSNLSDRIA
+1 MSNLSEAKRDDFVVRIA

-30 SAPTQIPRQN
+30 IAPTQIPQQN

-72 AVRVEGTLDAIALEQ
+72 AVRVKGTLDAIALEQ

-108 QPVQVITPDLKL
+108 QPVQVITSDLKL
-120 TLPLV
+120 TLPLI
-125 DLRKL
+125 DLREL
-130 SNTERE
+130 PNTERE
-136 QAVRQLATSE
+136 QAVRQFATAE

-157 LLRVSLLH
+157 LLRVRLLH
-165 LSEFEFVVLFTMHHI
+165 LSEFEYVVLFTMHHV

-199 AFACRDAINRVS
+199 AFSSSNSSPI
-211 TPRNVSRPLPELNIQ
+211 PELNIQ

-238 QGEVLEA
+238 QGEVLES

-254 GGNLPVLDLPTD
+254 GGSLPVLDLPTD

-284 SKALTEALTKLGQQQ
+284 SQALIEALTKVGQQQ

-316 RYTGQEDILV
+316 RYTGQENILV

-333 NRAEFEGLI
+333 NRAELEGMI

-363 LLGRVREVALG
+363 LLGQVREVALG

-379 DLSFEKLVEVLQPDR
+379 DLPFEKLVEVLQPDR
-394 DMSRNPLFQV
+394 DLSRNPLFQV

-409 NVPTETLELPGVSLT
+409 NVPTQTLELPGVTLS

-431 TARFDLVLNLSQET
+431 TARFDLVLNLSQES
-445 EGFTGVFEYNKDL
+445 EGLTGVFEYNKDL

-476 SIVANSDRSIST
+476 SIVFNSDRSIST
-488 LTFLTQPER
+488 LPFLTQPER

-511 SPDRCLHELFEEQVG
+511 SPDRCLHQLFEEQAE
-526 RTPDAIAIVFENQQL
+526 RTPDAVAVVFENQQL

-582 LAILKA
+582 LGILKS

-599 PPDRLAFMLEDAQV
+599 PPERLAFMLEDAQV

-623 NTLPS
+623 NTLLS
-628 HNAKIVY
+628 HNAEVVC
-635 LDSDWETQQIYS
+635 LDDWASIQIGS
-647 QNSVQN
+647 PNSVQN
-653 PSNLAYVIYTSGST
+653 PSSLAYVIYTSGST

-676 HTCVV
+676 HACVV
-681 NFLISLRQKLEV
+681 NFLISMRQELGISQQ
-693 TERDIFLAVTSL
+693 DIFLAVTSL

-724 VVVTREIASDGAQL
+724 VVVPHEIASDGAQL
-738 LTTLTHSGATIMQA
+738 LATLTNSGATIMQA
-752 TPATWRLLLTAGWQ
+752 TPATWRLLLAAGWQ
-766 GSKNL
+766 GSKGL

-808 TIYPVESSDTISIGR
+808 TIHLVESSDAISIGH

-831 ILDRYLQPVPV
+831 ILDRSLQPVPV

-861 RPELTAQKFIP
+861 RPELTAEKFIP
-872 NPFLEKSEKSELL
+872 NPFLDQSEKSEFL

-906 DHQVKIRGFRI
+906 DHQVKVRGFRI

-922 EAVLS
+922 EAVLG
-927 QHPAVQQAVVIARD
+927 QHPGVQQAVVIARED
-941 NSSDRNLLAYVVPKQ
+941 NSIDKNLLAYVVPKPA
-956 EEAATTPLQLRS
+956 ETATTPAQLRS
-968 FLKQKLPNYM
+968 FLKEKLPNYM
-978 VPSAFVLLEAI
+978 VPSGFVLLEAI

-1003 EPDTARPELDSA
+1003 EPDTARPELESA

-1034 LGLQQVGMRDR
+1034 LGLEQVGMRDR

-1057 QVISRLREAFQV
+1057 QVMSRLREAFQV

-1084 LAERIEACRAQ
+1084 LAERIETACRAQ
-1095 QSLQTPPLVPVSRDG
+1095 QGLQIPPLVPVARDG
-1110 ELPLS
+1110 EFPLS

-1122 FLDQLNSGDAYN
+1122 FLDQLNPGDAYN

-1145 NVVALKQSFQEIIQR
+1145 NIVALEQSFQAIIQR

-1174 PVQVIIPSATFKLPV
+1174 PVQVIIPSASFTLPV
-1189 IDLRKLPPSE
+1189 IDLRKLPPTE
-1199 REAEMLRL
+1199 REASVLRL

-1256 REVATFYEAFC
+1256 REVAALYEAFC
-1267 AGKPSPLTKLPI
+1267 AGKPSPLPELPI

-1300 LAYWKQQ
+1300 LDYWKQQ
-1307 LGHNPPQMKLP
+1307 LGHNPSQMKLP
-1318 TKQPDASTF
+1318 TKQPAASTF
-1327 QAAIQSFELSPKL
+1327 QAAIQSFELSPTL
-1340 SEALNVLSRQE
+1340 SEALNTLSRQE
-1351 NVTLF
+1351 SVTLF

-1370 TNQDD
+1370 TSQDD
-1375 IIVGTDVA
+1375 FIVGTDVA
-1383 NRTLV
+1383 NRTQV

-1467 LEFSSLTLT
+1467 LELSGLTLS

-1515 IAHLSAHFETL
+1515 IARLSAHFETL
-1526 LNSIVAQPDTRLNRL
+1526 LNSIVTQPDTRLNRL

-1551 KAMQEVKREKSNFS
+1551 QAMQEVKREKTNFS

-1579 GELVKTESLQP
+1579 GELVKTEYLQA

-1596 ILKPA
+1596 VLKPA
-1601 VNEVDIVDWAKNN
+1601 VNEVDIVDWAKNS
-1614 QELIQTKLLQH
+1614 QEFIQTKLLQH
-1625 GAILFR
+1625 GGILFR
-1631 GFNEPLVSIF
+1631 GFNEPLVSVF

-1673 YPADRS
+1673 YPADKA

-1714 CRKVYQLLNQLK
+1714 CRKVYQLLDSQLK
-1726 ERFAQ
+1726 ERFAE

-1738 NYTDGLDVSWQEFFR
+1738 NYTNGLDVSWQEFFR
-1753 TTDKSVV
+1753 TTDKNVV
-1760 EDYCRKAVI
+1760 EDYCRKAAI
-1769 EFEWKEDNGLR
+1769 EFEWREDNGLR
-1780 TRQIRPA
+1780 NRQIRPA

-1800 NQIFLHHV
+1800 NQLFLHHV
-1808 SCLDPAVRTSLLS
+1808 SCLDTAVRASLLS

-1846 EIQEVYR
+1846 ELQEIYR

-1875 HSRNPFVGS
+1875 HSRNPFIGS

-1893 MMADEER
+1893 MMTDK
-1900 CRPAG
+1900 G
-1905 EFIPRLIA
+1905 I

>member
-1 MSNLSDRIA
+1 MSNLNEAKRDDFVVRIA

-17 ELLLKRLNQKKEP
+17 ELLLKRLNQKNEP
-30 SAPTQIPRQN
+30 IAPSQIPRQN

-61 EPGNTSYNIPA
+61 EPGNTSYNISA
-72 AVRVEGTLDAIALEQ
+72 AVRVKGTLDAIALEQ

-93 ERHEVL
+93 QRHEVL

-108 QPVQVITPDLKL
+108 QPVQVITPDFKF
-120 TLPLV
+120 TLPV
-125 DLRKL
+125 IDLRELPK
-130 SNTERE
+130 TERE
-136 QAVRQLATSE
+136 QAVRQFATAE

-157 LLRVSLLH
+157 LLRVRLLH
-165 LSEFEFVVLFTMHHI
+165 LNEFEYVVLFTMHHI

-199 AFACRDAINRVS
+199 AFS
-211 TPRNVSRPLPELNIQ
+211 TNNSLPLPELSIQ

-238 QGEVLEA
+238 QGEVLES

-333 NRAEFEGLI
+333 NRAELEGII

-363 LLGRVREVALG
+363 LLGRVREEALG

-379 DLSFEKLVEVLQPDR
+379 DLPFEKLVEVLQPDR
-394 DMSRNPLFQV
+394 DLSRNPLFQV

-409 NVPTETLELPGVSLT
+409 NVPTQTLELPGVTLS

-431 TARFDLVLNLSQET
+431 TARFDLVLNLSQEA
-445 EGFTGVFEYNKDL
+445 EGLTGIFEYNKDL

-488 LTFLTQPER
+488 LPFLTQPER

-511 SPDRCLHELFEEQVG
+511 LPDRCLHELFEEQAE
-526 RTPDAIAIVFENQQL
+526 RTPDAIAIVFESQQL
-541 TYAELN
+541 TYVELN
-547 AKANQLAHHLQKLGV
+547 TKANQLAHHLQKLGV

-567 VGICVERSLEMVVGL
+567 VGICVERSLDMVVGL
-582 LAILKA
+582 LGILKA

-599 PPDRLAFMLEDAQV
+599 PPERLAFMLEDAQV

-628 HNAKIVY
+628 HNAEVVC
-635 LDSDWETQQIYS
+635 LDDWESLQIHR
-647 QNSVQN
+647 QNLVQN

-676 HTCVV
+676 HACVV
-681 NFLISLRQKLEV
+681 NFLVSMRQKLGI
-693 TERDIFLAVTSL
+693 TQPDIFLAVTSL

-724 VVVTREIASDGAQL
+724 VVVPREIASDGAQL
-738 LTTLTHSGATIMQA
+738 LTTLTNSGATIMQA
-752 TPATWRLLLTAGWQ
+752 TPATWRMLLAAGWQ
-766 GSKNL
+766 GTKNL

-808 TIYPVESSDTISIGR
+808 TIYPVESSDASVSIGR

-861 RPELTAQKFIP
+861 RPELTAEKFIP

-906 DHQVKIRGFRI
+906 DHQVKVRGFRI

-927 QHPAVQQAVVIARD
+927 QHPAVQQAVVIARED
-941 NSSDRNLLAYVVPKQ
+941 NSSDKYLVAYVVTKQ
-956 EEAATTPLQLRS
+956 EAATTPVQLRS
-968 FLKQKLPNYM
+968 FLKEKLPNYM
-978 VPSAFVLLEAI
+978 VPSAFVLLESL

-1003 EPDTARPELDSA
+1003 EPEFVRPELESTFVS
-1015 YIAPRTA
+1015 PRTPVEQV
-1022 IEEVV
+1022 I

-1034 LGLQQVGMRDR
+1034 LGLKLSIHDN

-1057 QVISRLREAFQV
+1057 QVMSRLREAFQV

-1084 LAERIEACRAQ
+1084 LAERIETACRAQ
-1095 QSLQTPPLVPVSRDG
+1095 QGLQIPPLVPVAREG
-1110 ELPLS
+1110 KLPLS

-1122 FLDQLNSGDAYN
+1122 FLDQLNPGDAYN

-1145 NVVALKQSFQEIIQR
+1145 NIVALEQSFQEMIQR

-1174 PVQVIIPSATFKLPV
+1174 PVQVIIPSATFTLPV
-1189 IDLRKLPPSE
+1189 IDLRNLPPSE
-1199 REAEMLRL
+1199 REASVLRL
-1207 ATEEAQRPFDLTQL
+1207 ATEEAQRPFNLTQL
-1221 PLLRVTLLQLDEAE
+1221 PLLRVTLLQLDDAE

-1256 REVATFYEAFC
+1256 REVATLYEAFC
-1267 AGKPSPLTKLPI
+1267 AGKPSPLPELPI

-1318 TKQPDASTF
+1318 TKQPVASTF
-1327 QAAIQSFELSPKL
+1327 QAAIQSFELSPQL
-1340 SEALNVLSRQE
+1340 SQALNTLSRQE
-1351 NVTLF
+1351 SVTLF

-1370 TNQDD
+1370 TSQDD

-1383 NRTLV
+1383 NRTQI

-1399 ILVLRTDM
+1399 ILVLRTDL

-1467 LEFSSLTLT
+1467 LEVSGLTLT

-1486 FDLVLFVSETE
+1486 FDLVLFVSETK

-1526 LNSIVAQPDTRLNRL
+1526 LNSIVAQPDTRLHNL

-1579 GELVKTESLQP
+1579 GELVKAEYLQA

-1596 ILKPA
+1596 VLKPA

-1631 GFNEPLVSIF
+1631 GFNEPLVSVF

-1673 YPADRS
+1673 YPADKA

-1714 CRKVYQLLNQLK
+1714 CRKVYQLLDSQLQ

-1738 NYTDGLDVSWQEFFR
+1738 NYTNGLDVSWQEFFR
-1753 TTDKSVV
+1753 TTDKGVV
-1760 EDYCRKAVI
+1760 EDYCRKAGI
-1769 EFEWKEDNGLR
+1769 QFEWKEDNGLR

-1800 NQIFLHHV
+1800 NQLFLHHA
-1808 SCLDPAVRTSLLS
+1808 SCLDPAVRASLLS

-1846 EIQEVYR
+1846 ELQEVYR

-1862 EGDILMLDNMLAA
+1862 E
-1875 HSRNPFVGS
+1875 
-1884 RKIVVAMGE
+1884 
-1893 MMADEER
+1893 
-1900 CRPAG
+1900 
-1905 EFIPRLIA
+1905 